1 MRKLLTALAAAV
13 AAVAI
18 LVTPAGAVQGGTPD
32 GNGHPNVG
40 LSVFLYHGI
49 PLWRCSGTMVAA
61 QVYLTAGHCTGID
74 TGLGIAPDRA
84 RCGSTRAGFRSA
96 RTRLTAIRARPRI
109 RAIRAKASSPAHL
122 CRTPGWNGSLTI
134 PNTHDMGVIK
144 LTAAPNKGLSKI
156 APLGYLDGLATQR
169 GQRDITSP

>member
-1 MRKLLTALAAAV
+1 LRKLLTALAAAA

-18 LVTPAGAVQGGTPD
+18 LVTPAGAVQGASPD

-84 RCGSTRAGFRSA
+84 EVWF
-96 RTRLTAIRARPRI
+96 
-109 RAIRAKASSPAHL
+109 
-122 CRTPGWNGSLTI
+122 
-134 PNTHDMGVIK
+134 D
-144 LTAAPNKGLSKI
+144 
-156 APLGYLDGLATQR
+156 
-169 GQRDITSP
+169 